1 MTLAYSQISDTL
13 SENLLV
19 CGCKYNAFFSILQLF
34 KVFFIEIMLKNL
46 YVSLKMTIF
55 AMWFEKEPRH

>member
-34 KVFFIEIMLKNL
+34 EVIFHKKVFNL
-46 YVSLKMTIF
+46 RNNYYLCIGLG
-55 AMWFEKEPRH
+55 EKS